1 MSEQA
6 DNNLFGIPVR
16 IVPSEKL
23 GNADWILG
31 PPLPLEGFAVNWVRL
46 ADRPPPLYSVLA
58 WTRSGAWY
66 EAVWSPSDEIFY
78 QVNTG
83 APLPNVTHWLDITAP
98 VD

>member
-1 MSEQA
+1 MSEQT
-6 DNNLFGIPVR
+6 DNNLLGIPVR
-16 IVPSEKL
+16 IVPSEKF

-31 PPLPLEGFAVNWVRL
+31 PPLSLEGFSVNWVRI
-46 ADRPPPLYSVLA
+46 ADCQPPLYVVIA
-58 WTRSGAWY
+58 WARSGFCY
-66 EAVWSPSDEIFY
+66 DAVWSPSDEIFY